1 MTEQEFNKHPFIL
14 TIERM
19 MFMHPKMTDGEKNA
33 LAEWEKINLGPGGQ
47 GTSDWPGWKDVCA
60 RLSH

>member
-14 TIERM
+14 TIERILS
-19 MFMHPKMTDGEKNA
+19 MHPKMTEGEKNA
-33 LAEWEKINLGPGGQ
+33 LAEWERINLGPGGI